1 MWEGWGEEVALSSDV
16 WDPRD
21 EEAAEVVA
29 VYWELS
35 LELSMVVEVLL
46 LLLLSY
52 CSPSILEAMVV

>member
-1 MWEGWGEEVALSSDV
+1 MALSSDV